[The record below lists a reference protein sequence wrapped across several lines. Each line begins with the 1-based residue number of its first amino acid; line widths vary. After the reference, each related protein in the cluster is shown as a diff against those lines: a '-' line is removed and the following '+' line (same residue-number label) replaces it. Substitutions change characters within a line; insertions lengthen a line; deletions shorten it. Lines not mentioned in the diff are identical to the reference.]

1 MNNQSFNSLFYPRIC
16 RNNHS
21 ESILYCRITVNSK
34 RVEFSL
40 NYKIQSSQWNS
51 AKREVKG
58 NSKDAQTINRHL
70 SQISN
75 EFKSLFFHLSNEN
88 VKITAK
94 LLVAKFLKTDQQENT
109 LIKFIDYHNHTAKHT
124 LTWGT
129 LKNYFTTRNYIENF
143 LIKYYK
149 TNDIEF
155 NQLSFK
161 WLSEFEIFLRTFK
174 DKNNQV
180 MMGNNTVMKHI
191 ERLRKIINLAIKME
205 IIEKDP
211 FKSFKKKFIKNERD
225 YLTTDELLTL
235 ESTKLICNRLA
246 YVKDLFV
253 FSCYTG
259 LAYIDVMS
267 LKPENIVLGIDGRY
281 WIYST
286 RIKTNSV
293 LKIPLFTKA
302 LDIINKYRQS
312 PKAINEGTIFY
323 RISNQKLN
331 AYLKEIAK
339 ALHINKN
346 ITFHVARHTFATSVT
361 LSNGMPIETVS
372 KLLGHTKLSTT
383 QIYARIIDSKISED
397 FDMLS
402 KNILA
407 KNIARRRQIG
417 E

>member
-1 MNNQSFNSLFYPRIC
+1 
-16 RNNHS
+16 
-21 ESILYCRITVNSK
+21 
-34 RVEFSL
+34 
-40 NYKIQSSQWNS
+40 
-51 AKREVKG
+51 
-58 NSKDAQTINRHL
+58 
-70 SQISN
+70 
-75 EFKSLFFHLSNEN
+75 
-88 VKITAK
+88 
-94 LLVAKFLKTDQQENT
+94 
-109 LIKFIDYHNHTAKHT
+109 
-124 LTWGT
+124 
-129 LKNYFTTRNYIENF
+129 
-143 LIKYYK
+143 
-149 TNDIEF
+149 
-155 NQLSFK
+155 
-161 WLSEFEIFLRTFK
+161 
-174 DKNNQV
+174 